1 MSPAKPC
8 GKGSKR
14 KQDDVDD
21 EEEDDDVEEQQT
33 WVEALSQELADDDG
47 PEVDPDYE
55 VGIVRGGRQGSK
67 LCCVFFSPISFMQSC
82 KFKVVKLT
90 PETTRLVPLACGFN
104 FSYRHEVHLK
114 TWPLPFFLK
123 PSSVE
128 TESEEYRSHNDTE
141 SDLEVSEKDVVID
154 DVNMVS

>member
-21 EEEDDDVEEQQT
+21 EDDDDVEAEQQS

-55 VGIVRGGRQGSK
+55 VGIVGGGETK
-67 LCCVFFSPISFMQSC
+67 KETFLCIF
-82 KFKVVKLT
+82 
-90 PETTRLVPLACGFN
+90 
-104 FSYRHEVHLK
+104 
-114 TWPLPFFLK
+114 LP
-123 PSSVE
+123 
-128 TESEEYRSHNDTE
+128 H
-141 SDLEVSEKDVVID
+141 
-154 DVNMVS
+154 

>member
-21 EEEDDDVEEQQT
+21 DEEDDDVEEQQT

-55 VGIVRGGRQGSK
+55 VGIVGGRQRRK
-67 LCCVFFSPISFMQSC
+67 LCCVFFSPILC
-82 KFKVVKLT
+82 
-90 PETTRLVPLACGFN
+90 
-104 FSYRHEVHLK
+104 
-114 TWPLPFFLK
+114 
-123 PSSVE
+123 
-128 TESEEYRSHNDTE
+128 
-141 SDLEVSEKDVVID
+141 
-154 DVNMVS
+154 

>member
-21 EEEDDDVEEQQT
+21 EEEEEDYDVEEQQT

-55 VGIVRGGRQGSK
+55 VGIVGGGRQRRK
-67 LCCVFFSPISFMQSC
+67 LSCVFFSP
-82 KFKVVKLT
+82 
-90 PETTRLVPLACGFN
+90 LVLC
-104 FSYRHEVHLK
+104 
-114 TWPLPFFLK
+114 
-123 PSSVE
+123 
-128 TESEEYRSHNDTE
+128 
-141 SDLEVSEKDVVID
+141 
-154 DVNMVS
+154 

>member
-21 EEEDDDVEEQQT
+21 EEEEEDYDVEEQQT

-55 VGIVRGGRQGSK
+55 VGIVGGGGRQRRK
-67 LCCVFFSPISFMQSC
+67 LSCVFFSP
-82 KFKVVKLT
+82 
-90 PETTRLVPLACGFN
+90 LVLC
-104 FSYRHEVHLK
+104 
-114 TWPLPFFLK
+114 
-123 PSSVE
+123 
-128 TESEEYRSHNDTE
+128 
-141 SDLEVSEKDVVID
+141 
-154 DVNMVS
+154 

>member
-21 EEEDDDVEEQQT
+21 DEEEEDDDVEEQQT

-55 VGIVRGGRQGSK
+55 VGIVGGGDTK
-67 LCCVFFSPISFMQSC
+67 ETFLCIF
-82 KFKVVKLT
+82 
-90 PETTRLVPLACGFN
+90 
-104 FSYRHEVHLK
+104 
-114 TWPLPFFLK
+114 LP
-123 PSSVE
+123 
-128 TESEEYRSHNDTE
+128 H
-141 SDLEVSEKDVVID
+141 
-154 DVNMVS
+154 